1 MGSFVENVGRCCI
14 QGPGTLV
21 LYNAGLSPYRPVSFD
36 GIVKIGVAVRLGLR
50 FEGEKYAFFVH

>member
-1 MGSFVENVGRCCI
+1 VGSFVENVGRCCI

-36 GIVKIGVAVRLGLR
+36 GIVKNTLPGKL
-50 FEGEKYAFFVH
+50 FFFDPSEVPL